1 MRIVVTGAGGLVGTA
16 LVDHC
21 RRQQDEVIAVDRGT
35 LDIGDGPRVET
46 FIKDAA
52 PDVIINC
59 AAWTDVDGCE
69 SDVARCDSA
78 NAIGPEN
85 LASAAKKA
93 NALLVTI
100 STDYVFDGTKN
111 DFYTQRDNPNPLSI
125 YAKAKLEG
133 ERRSQLVHA
142 RTVIVRS
149 GFIFGTGGR
158 NFLSTVV
165 ERARRGE
172 KLKVISDAWGT
183 PTSAKHLAIRL
194 RELAEVDLPGIYHV
208 VNAGEGTTYEEFARE
223 ALRLAECDD
232 SCLETVSF
240 ESLNRPAAR
249 PRDSRL
255 RCLLSPAIGL
265 NPLPDWREGMRE
277 YFSRMAQKHTEI

>member
-16 LVDHC
+16 LVNHC
-21 RRQQDEVIAVDRGT
+21 RQQRDEVIDLDLNS
-35 LDIGDGPRVET
+35 LDIADAFQVET
-46 FIKDAA
+46 RIKSAS
-52 PDVIINC
+52 PEVIINC

-69 SDVARCDSA
+69 SDVSRCDSV
-78 NAIGPEN
+78 NSIGPGN
-85 LASAAKKA
+85 LANAAKKV
-93 NALLVTI
+93 NALLITI

-111 DFYTQRDNPNPLSI
+111 NFYTQRDNPNPLSV

-133 ERRSQLVHA
+133 ERRAQLGHA

-149 GFIFGTGGR
+149 GFIFGPGGR

-165 ERARRGE
+165 ERSRRGE

-183 PTSAKHLAIRL
+183 PTSATHLAVRL

-208 VNAGEGTTYEEFARE
+208 VSSGEGATYEQFARE
-223 ALRLAECDD
+223 ALHLADCDD
-232 SCLETVSF
+232 SSLDSVSF

-265 NPLPDWREGMRE
+265 DPLPDWRDGMRE
-277 YFSRMAQKHTEI
+277 YFSPMAQKHTEN